1 MRIRGREGVP
11 VVTVDSNIWYQSFPR
26 NLIFDLQALRVC
38 DFQWSDRI
46 WKECE
51 DELKEKPAR
60 LNSKRL
66 GKLREAMKNFLGE
79 CHYLNTQEHSDQISQ
94 IKLPDPD
101 DDHVLYLAYM
111 TGSHYLLTENLK
123 HFPSEI
129 AIRNSLRKVIPLD
142 DFLCELLEN
151 REDRFLAAISQTI
164 ADMKKQRQTVT
175 QILDDLETKNECPK
189 AREELDTHIP
199 VIEA

>member
-1 MRIRGREGVP
+1 MSIRGREDAP

-26 NLIFDLQALRVC
+26 NLILDLHSFQVC

-51 DELKEKPAR
+51 DKLKEKPTR
-60 LNSKRL
+60 LDGNRL
-66 GKLREAMKNFLGE
+66 AKLREEMRDFLGE
-79 CHYLNTQEHSDQISQ
+79 YHRLNTHKHSDQISQ

-164 ADMKKQRQTVT
+164 ADMKNNDK
-175 QILDDLETKNECPK
+175 L
-189 AREELDTHIP
+189 
-199 VIEA
+199 